1 MALMNCPS
9 CGKQVSDRAEKCPG
23 CGYIISGG
31 SFGNNGEERPGIVCD
46 ECGTVI
52 PYGSAAC
59 PECGCPVTYMDKRKP
74 ADEHDPDGTEAI
86 YDDVEPDAFRKKKRK
101 KGRKRI
107 VALVIVIIIAALGTF
122 IYGEYSKAVYM
133 ENYADALSAMAEGAS
148 DAEDCGNL
156 IKAVWN
162 NAVYEE
168 SDESTDKYTRVN
180 GKFVDFNDA
189 LSNLNADEEFQKKLD
204 DVSENC
210 NEVRQAMKELRDPSD
225 KQKEAYDAINDLY
238 NSYVDLTTL
247 VLYQHGSLNS
257 FSEDFSNFDNDL
269 VKKFNSALMYV

>member
-1 MALMNCPS
+1 MALTNCPS
-9 CGKQVSDRAEKCPG
+9 CGKQISDRAEKCPG
-23 CGYIISGG
+23 CGYIILGDK
-31 SFGNNGEERPGIVCD
+31 FDDNGEERAGIVCD

-74 ADEHDPDGTEAI
+74 IDEPDPDSSG
-86 YDDVEPDAFRKKKRK
+86 KKKRK
-101 KGRKRI
+101 KGKKRI
-107 VALVIVIIIAALGTF
+107 VALVIVVIIAALGTLV
-122 IYGEYSKAVYM
+122 YGEYSKAVYM
-133 ENYADALSAMAEGAS
+133 ENYAGALSAMAEGAS
-148 DAEDCGNL
+148 TAEDCGNL

-162 NAVYEE
+162 NAIYEE

-189 LSNLNADEEFQKKLD
+189 LSNLNADEEFKKKLD
-204 DVSENC
+204 TVSENC

-238 NSYVDLTTL
+238 ESYVDLTTL

-269 VKKFNSALMYV
+269 VKKFNAALMYV